1 MNANRNIKINTGK
14 SAKTTEK
21 LSSGYRINRA
31 ADDAAGLSIS
41 EKMRR
46 LIRGLTQ
53 ASRNCQDG
61 ISMVQTAEG
70 ALNEVHDMLQRMNE
84 LAVQSANGTNTAE
97 DREALQK
104 EFEHIQEEIDRVSQ
118 TTTFNAMRLFADEDS
133 SAGTANAGDTNGT
146 NTPAVTS
153 LDETGQA
160 PAARMMGMT
169 RTGGNID
176 ITGGTVTATGGVTVG
191 DFTLSGTGLTEGVDY
206 SYSDDTLT
214 ILSDKN
220 IIVTGT
226 GAATTNKIVIQ
237 DGITANVTLNNVNI
251 DISSTWGERALKID
265 GTATL
270 NLTVTGNNI
279 LKSGAWGAGLEVDNG
294 ATLVITEQST
304 GVLSATGGD
313 NGAGIGGG
321 ENCSCGNIIIRGGS
335 ITATGG
341 GYAAGLGGGYTGGCG
356 NIDIY
361 GGSITAT
368 GGIGAAGI
376 GGGYVGSASG
386 SVEIFGGEV
395 TSKGGAEGAGIG
407 SGCTGGFVDI
417 NIYGGKVD
425 ATGGSWAAGIGFG
438 YLAYDVNTTISGGEV
453 TATGGEYGAGIG
465 GCYQSD
471 GSNTIISGGNVR
483 AIGTNGGAA
492 IGSGYDGSGDTF
504 TTGTNGNAIIDAT
517 NGDISDTGSLANWS
531 GIINGVVYGN
541 PALQGSSTIDLS
553 TLTGDLELTDTGYK
567 IGSTEYVCNG
577 PYTFT
582 GSTSQ
587 NIIVSTDT
595 TINMNGVTGGNFM
608 VTNNADANVVLTGT
622 NTMNRITVDNGS
634 VLNTSGSGTMNV
646 AGSMT
651 NSGKVNIG
659 SGTTIENNGSVMNGG
674 TIQNAGN
681 IENNGTLYNN
691 GGALNNRG
699 EIDNNGMLKNDGSID
714 NSSGTVNNNSGGTL
728 DNMTGSTFDNT
739 SGTVTDN
746 GGTIIGTING
756 NQPTTGGGSG
766 STGGET
772 GGGSGTGGATVGEA
786 KNSWWIQ
793 AGSEAGQG
801 INIQIGA
808 MNTKVLGIEK
818 DTVNILTQESS
829 GNAITAVS
837 GAIEKLSGQRSR
849 LGAYQ
854 NRLEHTIYNLDNI
867 VENTTAAESQ
877 IRDAD
882 MAELMVEHSSNNIIM
897 QAAQAML
904 AQANHQPDGVLQ
916 LLQ

>member
-1 MNANRNIKINTGK
+1 
-14 SAKTTEK
+14 
-21 LSSGYRINRA
+21 
-31 ADDAAGLSIS
+31 
-41 EKMRR
+41 
-46 LIRGLTQ
+46 
-53 ASRNCQDG
+53 
-61 ISMVQTAEG
+61 
-70 ALNEVHDMLQRMNE
+70 
-84 LAVQSANGTNTAE
+84 
-97 DREALQK
+97 
-104 EFEHIQEEIDRVSQ
+104 
-118 TTTFNAMRLFADEDS
+118 
-133 SAGTANAGDTNGT
+133 
-146 NTPAVTS
+146 
-153 LDETGQA
+153 
-160 PAARMMGMT
+160 
-169 RTGGNID
+169 
-176 ITGGTVTATGGVTVG
+176 
-191 DFTLSGTGLTEGVDY
+191 
-206 SYSDDTLT
+206 
-214 ILSDKN
+214 
-220 IIVTGT
+220 
-226 GAATTNKIVIQ
+226 
-237 DGITANVTLNNVNI
+237 
-251 DISSTWGERALKID
+251 
-265 GTATL
+265 
-270 NLTVTGNNI
+270 
-279 LKSGAWGAGLEVDNG
+279 
-294 ATLVITEQST
+294 
-304 GVLSATGGD
+304 
-313 NGAGIGGG
+313 
-321 ENCSCGNIIIRGGS
+321 
-335 ITATGG
+335 
-341 GYAAGLGGGYTGGCG
+341 
-356 NIDIY
+356 
-361 GGSITAT
+361 
-368 GGIGAAGI
+368 
-376 GGGYVGSASG
+376 
-386 SVEIFGGEV
+386 
-395 TSKGGAEGAGIG
+395 
-407 SGCTGGFVDI
+407 
-417 NIYGGKVD
+417 
-425 ATGGSWAAGIGFG
+425 
-438 YLAYDVNTTISGGEV
+438 
-453 TATGGEYGAGIG
+453 
-465 GCYQSD
+465 
-471 GSNTIISGGNVR
+471 
-483 AIGTNGGAA
+483 
-492 IGSGYDGSGDTF
+492 
-504 TTGTNGNAIIDAT
+504 
-517 NGDISDTGSLANWS
+517 
-531 GIINGVVYGN
+531 
-541 PALQGSSTIDLS
+541 
-553 TLTGDLELTDTGYK
+553 
-567 IGSTEYVCNG
+567 
-577 PYTFT
+577 
-582 GSTSQ
+582 
-587 NIIVSTDT
+587 
-595 TINMNGVTGGNFM
+595 
-608 VTNNADANVVLTGT
+608 
-622 NTMNRITVDNGS
+622 
-634 VLNTSGSGTMNV
+634 
-646 AGSMT
+646 MT